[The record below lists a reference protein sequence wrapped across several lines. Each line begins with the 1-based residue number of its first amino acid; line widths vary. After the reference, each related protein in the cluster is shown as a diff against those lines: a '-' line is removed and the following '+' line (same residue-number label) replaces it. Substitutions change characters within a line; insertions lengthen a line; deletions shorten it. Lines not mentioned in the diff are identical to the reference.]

1 MRQSMMIGSL
11 AITLLVC
18 GGSRAQEPAI
28 LADLSPAKQSPG
40 ANVKMVCNEQ
50 GCHQLPAGTLMTA
63 RQRER
68 LIATLV
74 SADKTFAD
82 QVAKSYHCEHC
93 DPQETLDAFCL
104 LTVSINPESRVKVDA
119 GKAKPVLRT
128 EHWNYFLI
136 KIQNLAGVTAPL
148 RISSEQMRDPE
159 HPGDRFR
166 WLEAQWIESQHMPMT
181 LSGELLEYRIL
192 RVRTDQ
198 EGKRAA
204 VCAMDVG
211 QGTADIGFRNDVLLT
226 FNCTRSSTP

>member
-1 MRQSMMIGSL
+1 MRHLIMIGSL
-11 AITLLVC
+11 AITLLA
-18 GGSRAQEPAI
+18 GGRSRAQEPAV
-28 LADLSPAKQSPG
+28 LAELSNMNQP

-63 RQRER
+63 KQRDQ

-74 SADKTFAD
+74 SADKAFAD
-82 QVAKSYHCEHC
+82 QVSTSYHCEHC

-119 GKAKPVLRT
+119 GKATPVLRT
-128 EHWNYFLI
+128 AQWNYFLI

-148 RISSEQMRDPE
+148 SISSDQMLDPK
-159 HPGDRFR
+159 HASDRFR
-166 WLEAQWIESQHMPMT
+166 WLESQWIENKALPMT
-181 LSGELLEYRIL
+181 LTGERLEYRVL
-192 RVRTDQ
+192 RVRTDH

-226 FNCTRSSTP
+226 FHCTR